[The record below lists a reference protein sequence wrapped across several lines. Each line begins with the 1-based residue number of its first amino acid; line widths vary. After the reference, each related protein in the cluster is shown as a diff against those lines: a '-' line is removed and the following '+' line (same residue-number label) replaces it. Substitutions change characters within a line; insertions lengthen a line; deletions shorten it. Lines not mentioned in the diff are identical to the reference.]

1 MMKNRR
7 RGPKGPQFVARPQ
20 AELLVLLVEHLDVLQ
35 SHCAQYDQG
44 KKHFAA
50 EIALNLRV
58 LFSDTPGTENR
69 SLLHQLGRESNEFI
83 DTAKTMNDGD
93 PNISTAPV
101 AGLAF
106 QTTIPR
112 DGILSADWEPHL
124 FALTMKTPLRTPFKS
139 WWDAPIL
146 HTASGD
152 VFPRKRII
160 RQMANQDRGGHV
172 APGIEKA
179 YFELTR
185 NANYVYETQVI
196 QGDAVTNPNEPI
208 ATERITP
215 VSKDGA
221 GLRLLR
227 ALVRQIAHETLLTL
241 STDSSRY
248 LSAIPAPNPGI
259 SPIMF
264 MQFLRKKPNA
274 DPQR

>member
-1 MMKNRR
+1 MNNRG
-7 RGPKGPQFVARPQ
+7 RGPKGLEFVARPQ
-20 AELLVLLVEHLDVLQ
+20 AELRVLLVEHLDVLQ

-58 LFSDTPGTENR
+58 LFSDAPGTENR
-69 SLLHQLGRESNEFI
+69 SLLHQLGRESDEFI

-112 DGILSADWEPHL
+112 DGILSADWEPNL
-124 FALTMKTPLRTPFKS
+124 FALTAKTPLRTPFKS

-146 HTASGD
+146 HTASED
-152 VFPRKRII
+152 VFPRRRIV
-160 RQMANQDRGGHV
+160 RQLANQDRGGHV

-185 NANYVYETQVI
+185 NANYVYETQMI
-196 QGDAVTNPNEPI
+196 HGDSVTNPNEPI
-208 ATERITP
+208 AAERIAP

-221 GLRLLR
+221 GQKLLR

-241 STDSSRY
+241 SVETSSY

-259 SPIMF
+259 SPIVF
-264 MQFLRKKPNA
+264 LQFLHKLPNA
-274 DPQR
+274 GPQR